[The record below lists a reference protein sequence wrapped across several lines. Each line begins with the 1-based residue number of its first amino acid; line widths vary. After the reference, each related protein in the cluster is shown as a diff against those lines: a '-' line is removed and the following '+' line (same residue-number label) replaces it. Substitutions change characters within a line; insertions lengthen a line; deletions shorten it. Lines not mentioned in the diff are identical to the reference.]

1 MARTTL
7 TLFID
12 LEGAATQNPAE
23 VAELL
28 RQASNKADRLHDE
41 DGWIPGEAVAL
52 IDANGNRV
60 GEFAV
65 EER

>member
-1 MARTTL
+1 MRKTL

-12 LEGAATQNPAE
+12 LEGAAAQDPAE

-28 RQASNKADRLHDE
+28 RQASNKADRLY
-41 DGWIPGEAVAL
+41 DGGDWTPGDGVTL
-52 IDANGNRV
+52 IDSNGNRV
-60 GEFAV
+60 GQLAV